1 MSSRR
6 PAPAQPS
13 GTPAGAPP
21 PVRLVTWRAASGPRA
36 SLTPALRRYW
46 LAVLPHLEPEDRER
60 LEAILRRAAPAA
72 PDPGRSG
79 NSGA

>member
-1 MSSRR
+1 VSSRR
-6 PAPAQPS
+6 PASGPA
-13 GTPAGAPP
+13 AGAS
-21 PVRLVTWRAASGPRA
+21 RDLARRIRA
-36 SLTPALRRYW
+36 SRVLTPALRRYW

>member
-1 MSSRR
+1 MSSCR
-6 PAPAQPS
+6 S
-13 GTPAGAPP
+13 
-21 PVRLVTWRAASGPRA
+21 ASGPAAGASRDLARRIRA
-36 SLTPALRRYW
+36 SRVLTPALRRYW

-60 LEAILRRAAPAA
+60 LEAILRRAAADA

>member
-1 MSSRR
+1 VSSRR
-6 PAPAQPS
+6 PASGPA
-13 GTPAGAPP
+13 AGAS
-21 PVRLVTWRAASGPRA
+21 RDLARRIRA
-36 SLTPALRRYW
+36 SRVLTPALRRYW

-60 LEAILRRAAPAA
+60 LETILRRAAPAAPAA